1 MSRRDKTLAKALYM
15 LQRDLAGAQAL
26 EDPFAGIPPQL
37 DEVFL
42 YATTSPQSWRNG
54 WDATEGS
61 AGRVKIH
68 RDGHGTSH
76 TGACALA
83 PEEPLHERLIRIC
96 SLDRDEAEL
105 VRDAVAHPGTGQD
118 TAALRLRVSL
128 RTYLRR
134 DAAIRA
140 KLRAYRV
147 EFLEATSL

>member
-15 LQRDLAGAQAL
+15 LQRDLAGSQAL

-61 AGRVKIH
+61 SGRIKIH
-68 RDGHGTSH
+68 RDGHGTAH
-76 TGACALA
+76 TGACTIE
-83 PEEPLHERLIRIC
+83 PEESLHERIIRIC
-96 SLDRDEAEL
+96 HLDRDEAAL
-105 VRDAVAHPGTGQD
+105 VRDVVAHPGTGQD

-134 DAAIRA
+134 DAAIRG
-140 KLRAYRV
+140 KLLAHRLD
-147 EFLEATSL
+147 FLELTAP

>member
-15 LQRDLAGAQAL
+15 LQRDLAGSKAL

-76 TGACALA
+76 TGACSIA

-105 VRDAVAHPGTGQD
+105 VRDAAAHPGDGSVTC
-118 TAALRLRVSL
+118 ARRLRLTL
-128 RTYLRR
+128 RTYQRR
-134 DAAIRA
+134 VASVTV

-147 EFLEATSL
+147 EFLEVTSL